1 MENIYDLIIIGGGPA
16 GMTAGIYTA
25 RQKLKTLLITKD
37 FGGQM
42 AKKVVHI
49 ENYPGF
55 EKISGQELI
64 KSFEKHLRSHK
75 IDIEI
80 NAVKAVKKD
89 NGVFTLMTADRKEFK
104 SKTVII
110 ASGADPRPLE
120 VEGEKEFIGK
130 GVSYCVSCDGPLFAE
145 KTVVV
150 VGGGNAGFEAALGL
164 SNYAKKVY
172 ILESGAKIRAE
183 QAIQDQ
189 VKKIAKISL
198 ITEVI
203 LQKIQGNNFVESII
217 YQEKTS
223 KKLITLE
230 VQGIFVEIG
239 SQPATSFVKDLVD
252 FNEKDEIVADPK
264 TSMTRTSGLF
274 AAGDV
279 DDVPYKQVVIASG
292 EGAKAAISASIYLQ
306 KNDRT

>member
-1 MENIYDLIIIGGGPA
+1 
-16 GMTAGIYTA
+16 MTAGIYAA
-25 RQKLKTLLITKD
+25 RQQLKTLLVTKE

-42 AKKVVHI
+42 AKKAVNI

-55 EKISGQELI
+55 EEVSGLDLI
-64 KSFEKHLRSHK
+64 KSFEKHLKSHE
-75 IDIEI
+75 IVIEM

-89 NGVFTLMTADRKEFK
+89 GDVFSLTTADRKEFK
-104 SKTVII
+104 SKTVLI

-130 GVSYCVSCDGPLFAE
+130 GVSYCVSCDGPLFID

-150 VGGGNAGFEAALGL
+150 VGGGNAGLEAALSL

-172 ILESGAKIRAE
+172 IMESGIKSRAE
-183 QAIQDQ
+183 QIIQDQ
-189 VKKIAKISL
+189 VKKISKISL
-198 ITEVI
+198 LTEVV
-203 LQKIQGNNFVESII
+203 LQKIQGKNFVESVV

-223 KKLITLE
+223 KKPVTLE
-230 VQGIFVEIG
+230 VQGLFVEIG

-264 TSMTRTSGLF
+264 TAMTRTPGLF
-274 AAGDV
+274 SAGDV
-279 DDVPYKQVVIASG
+279 DDVPYKQVVIACG
-292 EGAKAAISASIYLQ
+292 EGAKAAISVSIFLQ
-306 KNDRT
+306 KNSSKE

>member
-1 MENIYDLIIIGGGPA
+1 
-16 GMTAGIYTA
+16 MTAGIYAA
-25 RQKLKTLLITKD
+25 RQQLKTLLVTKE

-42 AKKVVHI
+42 AKKAVNI

-55 EKISGQELI
+55 EEVSGLDLI
-64 KSFEKHLRSHK
+64 KSFEKHLKSHE
-75 IDIEI
+75 IVIEM

-89 NGVFTLMTADRKEFK
+89 GDVFSLTTADRKEFK
-104 SKTVII
+104 SKTVLI

-130 GVSYCVSCDGPLFAE
+130 GVSYCVSCDGPLFID

-150 VGGGNAGFEAALGL
+150 VGGGNAGLEAALSL

-172 ILESGAKIRAE
+172 IMESGIKSRAE
-183 QAIQDQ
+183 QIIQDQ
-189 VKKIAKISL
+189 VKKISKISL
-198 ITEVI
+198 LTEVV
-203 LQKIQGNNFVESII
+203 LQKIQGKNFVESVV

-223 KKLITLE
+223 KKPVTLE
-230 VQGIFVEIG
+230 VQGLFVEIG

-264 TSMTRTSGLF
+264 TAMTRTPGLF
-274 AAGDV
+274 SAGDV
-279 DDVPYKQVVIASG
+279 DDVPYKQVVIACG
-292 EGAKAAISASIYLQ
+292 EGAKAAISVSIYLQ
-306 KNDRT
+306 KI